1 MASSFA
7 FNSPRNLQ
15 WEKSEIPE
23 SCYVRYLTPALSDS
37 RLRDSDGLP
46 IEQDRES
53 IKEAI
58 LCHRVV
64 AVRSATGS
72 GKTMKLPE
80 YLFQV
85 LNSQNKSWRDMRPV
99 LVVQKA
105 GKRISPRPQSSRGG

>member
-7 FNSPRNLQ
+7 FNSPTNLQ
-15 WEKSEIPE
+15 WERSEIPE
-23 SCYVRYLTPALSDS
+23 TCYVRYLTPDLGDS
-37 RLRDSDGLP
+37 TLRDYDRLP
-46 IEQDRES
+46 IEQDRDR

-80 YLFQV
+80 YLFDV
-85 LNSQNKSWRDMRPV
+85 QNCDIWSWREKRPV
-99 LVVQKA
+99 LLVQKA
-105 GKRISPRPQSSRGG
+105 